1 MKKGSQNGVSV
12 RKVDE
17 PKTLDDYRKAFLNL
31 LPNVSPS
38 YDLRSIFCDAC
49 RIFCLSF
56 RGVIAS
62 GKEKDEI
69 EREYQ
74 TFLEKYGNDGMQ
86 KISILLSYVVQALE
100 LRRSDFL
107 GHVQEGINATRGKD
121 AGQFY
126 TPDSVSVMMAR
137 MCAMGQ
143 EVKPGR
149 IIKIGDP
156 SCGAGAL
163 LIAGVEALM
172 DVGVRQGDVL
182 VSGEDLD
189 PTACNIFYVQ
199 ATLLGYAAIV
209 TRMDS
214 LSMQVYEGPWYTIGY
229 FAHCMPMR
237 IMCEAVK
244 EESSE
249 EQMPQ
254 EKKPEEPVKE
264 INVRDL
270 VQGEFNF

>member
-1 MKKGSQNGVSV
+1 MKKHGNVTV
-12 RKVDE
+12 RNAGE
-17 PKTLDDYRKAFLNL
+17 TRTWEDYRKAFLNL
-31 LPNVSPS
+31 LPKVSPS

-56 RGVIAS
+56 RGVIAT

-74 TFLEKYGNDGMQ
+74 TFVEKYGNDGMQ

-107 GHVQEGINATRGKD
+107 GHVQEGLNATRGKD

-126 TPDSVSVMMAR
+126 TPDSVSIMMAR
-137 MCAMGQ
+137 MCARGHQ
-143 EVKPGR
+143 IKPGK

-172 DVGVRQGDVL
+172 EAGVRQGDVL
-182 VSGEDLD
+182 VCGEDLD

-214 LSMQVYEGPWYTIGY
+214 LSMQVYEGPWYTMGY

-237 IMCEAVK
+237 RLCEDVK
-244 EESSE
+244 AETSE
-249 EQMPQ
+249 EQPPQ
-254 EKKPEEPVKE
+254 EKKPEDPVKE
-264 INVRDL
+264 INVREL
-270 VQGEFNF
+270 VQGEFDF